1 MVVRLKTTDLLNK
14 KGKLT
19 IATAAGIENANA
31 DSTATP
37 QPVYSVSGAKV
48 GTTATL
54 STLPSG
60 VYVINKKKILVK

>member
-1 MVVRLKTTDLLNK
+1 MRLKTTDLLTK
-14 KGKLT
+14 KGKANYST
-19 IATAAGIENANA
+19 TAAGIENANA